1 MTVLNR
7 WVKPVVVGA
16 LATLAVIAV
25 FHMQLSAA
33 NYDPQYM
40 RVLVER
46 TIRLGGSYYEN
57 GIHNKGPLEPAV
69 YELAGRIGG
78 RSGFWFVIAIF
89 TLATS
94 LVIGVAAATTVE
106 RSGGTRVMG
115 FAVAVMAVTH
125 LTLSDSDYAGVLYSR
140 NITVGLLA
148 LAFTVGAWDGAWSS
162 ERRRIGAVLVAGL
175 AIGLAVQTLLSAC
188 FTAIPVLAWVAW
200 TRRHARVWSRPVW
213 LVVPII
219 AAAGLLSA
227 PIYYRI

>member
-1 MTVLNR
+1 MSVVGR
-7 WVKPVVVGA
+7 WIKPVVVAA
-16 LATLAVIAV
+16 LVALAVIAV

-94 LVIGVAAATTVE
+94 LVIGVAAAIAVE
-106 RSGGTRVMG
+106 RSGGTRVVG

-125 LTLSDSDYAGVLYSR
+125 LTLSDADYAGVLYFAQHHR
-140 NITVGLLA
+140 RPAGAGVHRRCVGRRV
-148 LAFTVGAWDGAWSS
+148 AFEPAPDRGGA
-162 ERRRIGAVLVAGL
+162 RRRAGDRVGGADPVVGVLHGSSRAGVG
-175 AIGLAVQTLLSAC
+175 GLDA
-188 FTAIPVLAWVAW
+188 TA
-200 TRRHARVWSRPVW
+200 
-213 LVVPII
+213 
-219 AAAGLLSA
+219 
-227 PIYYRI
+227 